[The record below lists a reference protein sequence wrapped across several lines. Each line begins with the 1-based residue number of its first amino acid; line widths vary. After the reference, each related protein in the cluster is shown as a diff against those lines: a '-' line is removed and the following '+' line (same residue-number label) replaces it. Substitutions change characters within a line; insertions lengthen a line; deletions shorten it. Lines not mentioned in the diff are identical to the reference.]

1 MIRLSLALVLACIP
15 AAAGCAPKDKP
26 LPSFRCTRDDMPGPV
41 KAHLRDGKISW
52 IGPNGEDRPITGQP
66 DEWRWSCL
74 PDDGRTYPVDPD

>member
-1 MIRLSLALVLACIP
+1 MIRLSLALALALATIP
-15 AAAGCAPKDKP
+15 AAAGCAPKP
-26 LPSFRCTRDDMPGPV
+26 LPSFRCTREDMPGPV

-52 IGPNGEDRPITGQP
+52 IGVNGEDHPITGQH